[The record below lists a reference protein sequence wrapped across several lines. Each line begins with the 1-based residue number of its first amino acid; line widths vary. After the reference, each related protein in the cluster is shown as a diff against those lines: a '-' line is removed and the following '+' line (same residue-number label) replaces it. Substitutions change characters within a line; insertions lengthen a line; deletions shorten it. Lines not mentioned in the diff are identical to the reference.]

1 MNGACFKAYD
11 IRGRVGEELNEDL
24 AWRIGR
30 AMSEQLR
37 ASRIVVGADMRLSSP
52 GLSNALSEGILS
64 TGADVI
70 DIGLS
75 GTEEVY
81 FATVYHQADGGV
93 QITASHNPADYNGM
107 KLVRAGARP
116 ISGDSGLFDIRDQVL
131 ANRFPDGQ
139 RRGQRVRQPD
149 KRP

>member
-11 IRGRVGEELNEDL
+11 IRGRVGEELDEDM

-52 GLSNALSEGILS
+52 ALCNALSEGILS
-64 TGADVI
+64 SGADVI

-81 FATVYHQADGGV
+81 FGTVYHQADGGG
-93 QITASHNPADYNGM
+93 IGDHPSNRGNPAHH
-107 KLVRAGARP
+107 
-116 ISGDSGLFDIRDQVL
+116 RDL
-131 ANRFPDGQ
+131 
-139 RRGQRVRQPD
+139 
-149 KRP
+149 

>member
-11 IRGRVGEELNEDL
+11 IRGRIGEELDEDM

-52 GLSNALSEGILS
+52 ALCNALSEGILS
-64 TGADVI
+64 GADVI

-81 FATVYHQADGGV
+81 FATVTIKQTVACR
-93 QITASHNPADYNGM
+93 SPPATTPPTTTG
-107 KLVRAGARP
+107 
-116 ISGDSGLFDIRDQVL
+116 
-131 ANRFPDGQ
+131 
-139 RRGQRVRQPD
+139 
-149 KRP
+149 